1 MHDFLVLSAAVF
13 TGLNYHGEVVARARL
28 NNIGGYRLAVQSSRV
43 WSWGNLVVQDEVV
56 ESHPWQGG
64 AGELVDGARE
74 VAHDLADRLFIAGGV
89 TAGAYFFDAEGNYTG
104 ER

>member
-1 MHDFLVLSAAVF
+1 M
-13 TGLNYHGEVVARARL
+13 
-28 NNIGGYRLAVQSSRV
+28 
-43 WSWGNLVVQDEVV
+43 VQDEVV